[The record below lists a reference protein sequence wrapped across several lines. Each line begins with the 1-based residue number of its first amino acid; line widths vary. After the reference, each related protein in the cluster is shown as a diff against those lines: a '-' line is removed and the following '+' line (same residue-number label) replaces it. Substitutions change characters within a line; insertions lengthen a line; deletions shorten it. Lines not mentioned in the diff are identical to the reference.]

1 MVFFCFARKA
11 CDKGCPENDIRDL
24 SAQLGNDSYKL
35 CFGSAAAHSLKN
47 AVRCV
52 LDRNIQIMTDLFL
65 ITNGFDQFIVNLL
78 RIAVKNTDPAD
89 TSDLTELL

>member
-1 MVFFCFARKA
+1 MIFLRLPRKSGDQS
-11 CDKGCPENDIRDL
+11 CTQYDIRNLLTEL
-24 SAQLGNDSYKL
+24 SDNIDQFL
-35 CFGSAAAHSLKN
+35 FGSAAAHSLKN

-89 TSDLTELL
+89 TSDLTEIL